1 MNFVFRRDFDAEKVI
16 NEFAGVSFR
25 VGPVPFS
32 DINWIESANN
42 CARLGNALNGEKIE
56 EYASAFRNGD
66 QFPMVVVE
74 RSTSGFIILGG
85 NQRCNAIKTLDIKDL
100 VLECY
105 IVDPLTSANRELIIR
120 SLNSRHGWGSEKSER
135 IEHAVYLVEAKG
147 IATAIAARAMMVS
160 ESTITERIRANKAR
174 QELVE
179 DGMKE
184 AADTRLFSNAHI
196 EAIARVSNSARRMQI
211 AKAVRDSKVKAADVA
226 TLAVNVQN
234 AKSDAQA
241 QKKIAETVKD
251 WMHTSELVTSG
262 PKNNTRRTVFI
273 RKIAEMEKFLE
284 SGNQGDAFSTFD
296 ELGCSP
302 VDADKLMVSIAKIRA
317 RLECIMEC
325 AK

>member
-1 MNFVFRRDFDAEKVI
+1 MDVVFRRDFDAEKVI
-16 NEFAGVSFR
+16 NEFAGITFR
-25 VGPVPFS
+25 VGPVLFS
-32 DINWIESANN
+32 EINWIESANN

-56 EYASAFRNGD
+56 EYARAFRNGD

-74 RSTSGFIILGG
+74 RNNTGFIILGG
-85 NQRCNAIKTLDIKDL
+85 NQRCNALKMLDIKDL
-100 VLECY
+100 VIECY
-105 IVDPLTSANRELIIR
+105 IVEPLTSANRELIIR

-147 IATAIAARAMMVS
+147 IATAVAARAMMVA
-160 ESTITERIRANKAR
+160 EATITDRIRANKTR
-174 QELVE
+174 RELVE
-179 DGMKE
+179 EGMKE

-226 TLAVNVQN
+226 ALASSVQN

-241 QKKIAETVKD
+241 QKKIADAAKD
-251 WMHTSELVTSG
+251 WMRGSEIANST
-262 PKNNTRRTVFI
+262 PKNNTRRTLFM
-273 RKIAEMEKFLE
+273 RKIAELERFLE
-284 SGNQGDAFSTFD
+284 LGNQGQAFSTFD

-302 VDADKLMVSIAKIRA
+302 ADADKLMVSIAKIRA